1 MPSHRTSALI
11 IGLSFVATS
20 FAYAFFAPILG
31 YHIEWAGVTMLAA
44 LGIALGMMWY
54 VLNAGESGR

>member
-1 MPSHRTSALI
+1 MSRRTTSLVI
-11 IGLSFVATS
+11 LVGFVVVAI
-20 FAYAFFAPILG
+20 AYAALAPLLG

-44 LGIALGMMWY
+44 LGIALGLMWY

>member
-1 MPSHRTSALI
+1 MSSRTTSLVI
-11 IGLSFVATS
+11 LVVFVIVAI
-20 FAYAFFAPILG
+20 AYAVLAPALG

-44 LGIALGMMWY
+44 LGIALGLMWY

>member
-1 MPSHRTSALI
+1 MPSRRTSSII
-11 IGLSFVATS
+11 IGVGFIVTAV
-20 FAYAFFAPILG
+20 AYAVFAPVLG

-44 LGIALGMMWY
+44 LGIALGVMWY

>member
-1 MPSHRTSALI
+1 MNRRTTSLVI
-11 IGLSFVATS
+11 LLGFVAVS
-20 FAYAFFAPILG
+20 IAYAGLAIPLG

-44 LGIALGMMWY
+44 LGIALGMLWY

>member
-1 MPSHRTSALI
+1 MPSHRTTSII
-11 IGLSFVATS
+11 IGLSFVATAV
-20 FAYAFFAPILG
+20 AYAAFAPILG

>member
-1 MPSHRTSALI
+1 MPNRRTSSIVILV
-11 IGLSFVATS
+11 GFVVVAI
-20 FAYAFFAPILG
+20 AYAALAPPLG

-44 LGIALGMMWY
+44 LGIALGLMWY

>member
-1 MPSHRTSALI
+1 MPSPRTSSIAILVACV
-11 IGLSFVATS
+11 GLAI
-20 FAYAFFAPILG
+20 AYAGLAPILG

-44 LGIALGMMWY
+44 LGIAMGLMWY

>member
-1 MPSHRTSALI
+1 MPSRRTSAII
-11 IGLSFVATS
+11 IGVGFIVTAVV
-20 FAYAFFAPILG
+20 YAVFAPILG

-44 LGIALGMMWY
+44 LGIALGLMWY

>member
-1 MPSHRTSALI
+1 MPSRRTTSLI
-11 IGLSFVATS
+11 IFVGFVIVS
-20 FAYAFFAPILG
+20 IAYAGLAVPLG

-44 LGIALGMMWY
+44 LGIALGMLWY

>member
-1 MPSHRTSALI
+1 MPNSRTSAII
-11 IGLSFVATS
+11 IGVGFIAT
-20 FAYAFFAPILG
+20 AVVYAAFAPILG

-44 LGIALGMMWY
+44 LGIALGLMWY

>member
-1 MPSHRTSALI
+1 MPSRRTSSII
-11 IGLSFVATS
+11 IGVSFVVVS

-44 LGIALGMMWY
+44 LGIALGLMWY
-54 VLNAGESGR
+54 VLNAGEGGR

>member
-1 MPSHRTSALI
+1 MPSRRTTSLI
-11 IGLSFVATS
+11 ILVGFVAVS
-20 FAYAFFAPILG
+20 FFYAALAPVMG

-44 LGIALGMMWY
+44 LGIALGLMWY

>member
-1 MPSHRTSALI
+1 MPSRRTTSLI
-11 IGLSFVATS
+11 IFVGFVVVS
-20 FAYAFFAPILG
+20 IAYGALAPVLG

-44 LGIALGMMWY
+44 LGIALGLMWY

>member
-1 MPSHRTSALI
+1 MPSHRSSSI
-11 IGLSFVATS
+11 IIFIGFVVVAI
-20 FAYAFFAPILG
+20 AYAGLALPLG

-44 LGIALGMMWY
+44 LGIALGLMWY

>member
-1 MPSHRTSALI
+1 MPSPRTSSLVI
-11 IGLSFVATS
+11 LLGFVTVS
-20 FAYAFFAPILG
+20 IAYAALAPVLG

-44 LGIALGMMWY
+44 LGIALGLMWY